1 MRSKI
6 YSANHF
12 CYILCMCKISI
23 FSDRKNQL
31 DSSEKIPCHCFFT
44 GWYSSVYV
52 QPVYCTLFI
61 YFAILFD
68 TFADVFFR
76 ALFLHKFRWRKTRVF
91 FFFYLLFSFLKRHSL
106 ALLFAVVGVP
116 GHGAFL
122 YSKAEDGGRK
132 LQVLT
137 NGSKSVGRESLFHL
151 GANFFVVSGDIENLE
166 QALIVYRPAQQAW
179 KNPSKQ
185 HTQNIT

>member
-1 MRSKI
+1 MYFSG
-6 YSANHF
+6 
-12 CYILCMCKISI
+12 LCFYTSFAEEKQEFFSSSI
-23 FSDRKNQL
+23 FCFPFKNA
-31 DSSEKIPCHCFFT
+31 IPWHS
-44 GWYSSVYV
+44 YSLLLVYRA
-52 QPVYCTLFI
+52 T
-61 YFAILFD
+61 
-68 TFADVFFR
+68 
-76 ALFLHKFRWRKTRVF
+76 ALF
-91 FFFYLLFSFLKRHSL
+91 Y
-106 ALLFAVVGVP
+106 
-116 GHGAFL
+116 
-122 YSKAEDGGRK
+122 KAEDGGRK

>member
-1 MRSKI
+1 MQTI
-6 YSANHF
+6 FAIF
-12 CYILCMCKISI
+12 CVCVKFQFLVIERTNLTRVKKSPVTV
-23 FSDRKNQL
+23 SLRD
-31 DSSEKIPCHCFFT
+31 
-44 GWYSSVYV
+44 VYV

-61 YFAILFD
+61 YLAILFD